1 MPTRQMPAALLLVYL
16 VLVACTPLSPQAV
29 KSTKEPTPAA
39 QALESTNQPTPTT
52 QATSFAI
59 YLSDQPGQPLVSMAD
74 IVAYSRHT
82 HAIRLTP
89 DAYARVSQL
98 RVPTSG
104 LPFHV
109 RVGGETIYSGAFW
122 ALYSSQSYEG
132 VVIKV
137 PLMPNSVNG
146 SDQTMSITLGYP
158 GSGFLQ
164 GPDPRSDPRIFKAL
178 AQAGKLQ

>member
-1 MPTRQMPAALLLVYL
+1 MPSRRMSATLLLVYL
-16 VLVACTPLSPQAV
+16 VLVACSPVSPQAP
-29 KSTKEPTPAA
+29 EI
-39 QALESTNQPTPTT
+39 TNQTAPSA

-59 YLSDQPGQPLVSMAD
+59 YLSDQPDQPLVSTGD
-74 IVAYSRHT
+74 IVAYSPQT

-89 DAYARVSQL
+89 EGYARVAQL

-104 LPFHV
+104 LPFHI

-137 PLMPNSVNG
+137 PLMPNSLNG
-146 SDQTMSITLGYP
+146 SDHTMSITLGYP
-158 GSGFLQ
+158 GSEFFQ
-164 GPDPRSDPRIFKAL
+164 GSDPRSDPRIFKAL
-178 AQAGKLQ
+178 EQAGKLQ